1 MNDQIRGTRTRGHEN
16 SDQPTDGNGTPSFT
30 DDTLNDDPADQN
42 SEGETKAKGEKQTTD
57 EASTN
62 SEHPEGKG
70 SSSNQYGHSPEE
82 AAEYE
87 KLQKDLANARERKKD
102 ADRKITE
109 QGQANSE
116 LQKKVEK
123 LTGEVENLK
132 TQRAELLTGG
142 PRQNNSAA
150 LFGGDDFDIED
161 GEKQGLS
168 TEEKLMYLENYVHK
182 LGDSHTNLVNRHT
195 NAENRQ
201 MYEEDLRDIQ
211 EYLGV
216 DRDAASTLQDAFDQ
230 GDIVGFVKGYE
241 LTSLPKQA
249 RETLRTE
256 RERRRSSAAVGH
268 PGTQTSTYIP
278 SEAGDDD
285 TRNKIVRD
293 IDKMTNPRAKQHAI
307 QKALDEDPGMY
318 PFFANLLKES
328 GYNVS

>member
-1 MNDQIRGTRTRGHEN
+1 
-16 SDQPTDGNGTPSFT
+16 
-30 DDTLNDDPADQN
+30 
-42 SEGETKAKGEKQTTD
+42 
-57 EASTN
+57 
-62 SEHPEGKG
+62 
-70 SSSNQYGHSPEE
+70 
-82 AAEYE
+82 
-87 KLQKDLANARERKKD
+87 
-102 ADRKITE
+102 
-109 QGQANSE
+109 
-116 LQKKVEK
+116 
-123 LTGEVENLK
+123 
-132 TQRAELLTGG
+132 
-142 PRQNNSAA
+142 
-150 LFGGDDFDIED
+150 
-161 GEKQGLS
+161 
-168 TEEKLMYLENYVHK
+168 
-182 LGDSHTNLVNRHT
+182 
-195 NAENRQ
+195 